1 MAGKGA
7 SAQASQEGEDV
18 TVATSAGSSEEEAAA
33 WATQRERYEDM
44 LADARAEARELQD
57 RLDELEEQSQLEA
70 EQVAAQIREL
80 ELAQQQERER
90 RQEAER
96 DYKSHLE
103 VCAGQG

>member
-7 SAQASQEGEDV
+7 STQEGEDV
-18 TVATSAGSSEEEAAA
+18 AVATSVGGSEEDAAA

-57 RLDELEEQSQLEA
+57 SLDELQEQSQLEA

-96 DYKSHLE
+96 DYKNHLE
-103 VCAGQG
+103 VCARLG